1 MSSVSSLTAAILSER
16 EKQADIQTKLEDAKK
31 RHVEFTK
38 QQNKIAQLERDL
50 AGLTES
56 NKRIETKLA
65 ELTDIVSGAIQDP
78 QIVEMELK
86 VSRARLR
93 NVHLT
98 QEWTQRETRRMER
111 LLALEREQ
119 QLLLQQNKELEEK
132 LLAYEQQ
139 DLAQAQLTSECL

>member
-1 MSSVSSLTAAILSER
+1 MASVSVSSLTAAILSER
-16 EKQADIQTKLEDAKK
+16 EKQVDLQTKLEDAKK

-38 QQNKIAQLERDL
+38 QQAKQDKLERFL
-50 AGLTES
+50 TSLTES
-56 NKRIETKLA
+56 NKRIEAQLA
-65 ELTDIVSGAIQDP
+65 ELTDIVSGTIQDP

-86 VSRARLR
+86 VARAHLR

-98 QEWTQRETRRMER
+98 QEWTHRETRRMER

-132 LLAYEQQ
+132 LLAYEQ
-139 DLAQAQLTSECL
+139 AQLTSECL